1 MAEHVDLIEPMR
13 HRPMRDRWASIL
25 AIILICV
32 STLIALVFVMS
43 AWDPQAADDDPGD
56 AAAQLAVIGITALLW
71 LIIVFPSCA
80 AMLAEWRH
88 SGKR

>member
-1 MAEHVDLIEPMR
+1 
-13 HRPMRDRWASIL
+13 MRDKWASIS

-43 AWDPQAADDDPGD
+43 AWDPQAADDDPGE

-71 LIIVFPSCA
+71 LIIVVPSCA
-80 AMLAEWRH
+80 AILAKRRH
-88 SGKR
+88 SRKR